1 MNKTI
6 TTYSLKTKLRE
17 LVFSAYIEGK
27 IDRNSAIAR
36 LNVSKRQF
44 CRLQNKYLEDKN
56 LQHKLCNKASNHS
69 IDPGIKTIV
78 LELCRTQYRGWNY
91 EHIHDSLWWRN
102 EINIS
107 PDTVRGWS
115 LAAKLSLPKQFTPR
129 KYMRREPKAQ
139 FGEMLQLD
147 GTFGDFLG
155 DGQMLC
161 LMHLVDD
168 ATKTSLAMLFKAECT
183 ESAMQL
189 LYHWCLKYGIPES
202 IYSDRH
208 STYKVNDRQRLTIE
222 EELEGIEIRLSEFG
236 KVCERL
242 GIKQIFARSPQAK
255 GRVERKHH
263 LYKDRCIKE
272 FKLDGIKTIEAANE
286 YLAKNNGFITR
297 INNKFTIDA
306 RVTRTACVLPT
317 PADLAEQFT
326 IQNTRTVRN
335 DYTVQLNTIVY
346 QLSKGSVINARA
358 KVTMK
363 QYLDGRIAI
372 FAGNHQLQY
381 HRIDNYVKQP
391 VGNFNKISRNLLPKL
406 KDKLPRG
413 QHFKQ
418 HYKSEKIH
426 RYASTSKQLQAL
438 GQIYGG

>member
-1 MNKTI
+1 MDKI
-6 TTYSLKTKLRE
+6 SSKYSLKTKLRE
-17 LVFSAYIEGK
+17 LVFPAYFEGQ
-27 IDRNSAIAR
+27 IDRDSAIIR
-36 LNVSKRQF
+36 LNVSSRQF
-44 CRLQNKYLEDKN
+44 CRLQNKYLVDKN
-56 LQHKLCNKASNHS
+56 LHHKLCNKPSNHS
-69 IDPGIKTIV
+69 ISPKIRTTV

-91 EHIHDSLWWRN
+91 EHIHDSLRWRN

-115 LAAKLSLPKQFTPR
+115 LAAKLSLPKQRKPR

-189 LYHWCLKYGIPES
+189 LYQWCLKYGIPQS

-208 STYKVNDRQRLTIE
+208 GTYKVNEKHKLTLE

-242 GIKQIFARSPQAK
+242 GIRQIFARSPQAK

-272 FKLDGIKTIEAANE
+272 LKLERVKTIVEANE

-297 INNKFTIDA
+297 INDKFTIDA
-306 RVTRTACVLPT
+306 RVARTACVLPT

-326 IQNTRTVRN
+326 IQNMRTVRN

-346 QLSKGSVINARA
+346 QLSKNSIINARA
-358 KVTMK
+358 KVLMK

-372 FAGNHQLQY
+372 FAGKHSLQY
-381 HRIDNYVKQP
+381 QVIVNYVKP
-391 VGNFNKISRNLLPKL
+391 VINRDKVTNNSQLASRCT
-406 KDKLPRG
+406 PREG
-413 QHFKQ
+413 HPFKQ
-418 HYKSEKIH
+418 RYKPERIH
-426 RYASTSKQLQAL
+426 SYSSTSKQLQVI
-438 GQIYGG
+438 GQLYGE